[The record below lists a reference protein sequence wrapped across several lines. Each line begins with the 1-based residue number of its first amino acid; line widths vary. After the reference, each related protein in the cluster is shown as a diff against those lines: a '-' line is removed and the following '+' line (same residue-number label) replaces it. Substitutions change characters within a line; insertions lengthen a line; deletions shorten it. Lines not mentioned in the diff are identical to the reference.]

1 VPQPRAGGAGVLV
14 DGHELVGTDVPDGG
28 VGAPVEFVEVEVEL
42 GGEHVDPAL
51 HEIVDDGELVVDV
64 VLAALHGEVGGA
76 DHLTGLDDI
85 PHLEDELAVEGLGDG
100 DDLGVSLVG
109 VRIEVENGA
118 SPIRVV
124 ESSQTDLSFNCR
136 PS

>member
-1 VPQPRAGGAGVLV
+1 
-14 DGHELVGTDVPDGG
+14 
-28 VGAPVEFVEVEVEL
+28 
-42 GGEHVDPAL
+42 
-51 HEIVDDGELVVDV
+51 
-64 VLAALHGEVGGA
+64 
-76 DHLTGLDDI
+76 
-85 PHLEDELAVEGLGDG
+85 LEDELAVEGLGDG